1 MKERTNERTKEQAKE
16 RMREREKEQTKER
29 AGERAKKQI
38 SLLLAAIVLAAIF
51 ASCGAQGGGGGA
63 TQAASAT
70 TAPSA
75 AAAASE
81 ETEAASQDGA
91 AAAEAAT
98 EAAAATTAP
107 VESATAAA
115 PAEAP
120 VTVVLAVAGD
130 DQPDQALVEAEWNK
144 YLEEKLNARLHVM
157 NISWGEYTDK
167 TVQMMTAHEDID
179 LIFTMSGVYY
189 NDIAKNAYAPLNA
202 LLDEY
207 GRELKAAINPLY
219 LTGPLV
225 NGELYMIPTN
235 KELAEGRSLFLDTS
249 LIDKYGLDV
258 RTEMTIEELMPLFEV
273 IKANEPDVSIIAHED
288 FNWYPVTKG
297 YLENID
303 KTWSIVPG
311 LEQYVVNLE
320 TGEARHK
327 LELDFC
333 NERYGIYR
341 ECREKGYYSVE
352 VDEGRA
358 TAAELIAQGRL
369 FCYKGMVKPYEP
381 ENYKAAY
388 SLEKEPT
395 TIFAGKPL
403 IKTESTTGAGL
414 SITSYSAKKEA
425 AMQVMN
431 LLWTD
436 EQLINL
442 VQSGIEGRH
451 YVKSD
456 AARFWKSLP
465 EGAENA
471 GETGYAAGY
480 SWQFGNDM
488 LNLIWDTV
496 PADFHDQ
503 YQIFNDTSMVSP
515 VLGFFFSSDDV
526 KNEVSATDALGV
538 QYVQILEDGK
548 AADVEGTIATA
559 VDEIRKAGSEKVCE
573 AIKAQYLAWRAAQ
586 Q

>member
-1 MKERTNERTKEQAKE
+1 MRERTGERTKEQAKE
-16 RMREREKEQTKER
+16 RAKER
-29 AGERAKKQI
+29 TKKQMKKQMRRPI
-38 SLLLAAIVLAAIF
+38 SLLLAAIALAAIF
-51 ASCGAQGGGGGA
+51 ASCGAQGGGGGT
-63 TQAASAT
+63 TQAAGT
-70 TAPSA
+70 TTTVTS

-81 ETEAASQDGA
+81 ETEDGGA
-91 AAAEAAT
+91 GTEAAT
-98 EAAAATTAP
+98 EAASAAATTAAP
-107 VESATAAA
+107 TAAA
-115 PAEAP
+115 TQAQTQAQEP
-120 VTVVLAVAGD
+120 VTIVLAVAGD

-144 YLEEKLNARLHVM
+144 YLEEKLNASLHIM

-179 LIFTMSGVYY
+179 LIFTMSGIYY

-202 LLDEY
+202 LLDEH
-207 GRELKAAINPLY
+207 GKELKAAINPLY

-258 RTEMTIEELMPLFEV
+258 RTEMTLEELMPLFEV

-288 FNWYPVTKG
+288 FNWYSVTKG

-333 NERYGIYR
+333 NERFGIYR

-358 TAAELIAQGRL
+358 TTAELIAQGRL

-414 SITSYSAKKEA
+414 SITSYSPKKEA

-436 EQLINL
+436 ERLINL
-442 VQSGIEGRH
+442 VQSGIEGKH

-465 EGAENA
+465 AGAENA

-515 VLGFFFSSDDV
+515 VLGFFFSPDDV

-559 VDEIRKAGSEKVCE
+559 VEEIRKAGSEKVCE
-573 AIKAQYLAWRAAQ
+573 AIKAQYLAWKASQ